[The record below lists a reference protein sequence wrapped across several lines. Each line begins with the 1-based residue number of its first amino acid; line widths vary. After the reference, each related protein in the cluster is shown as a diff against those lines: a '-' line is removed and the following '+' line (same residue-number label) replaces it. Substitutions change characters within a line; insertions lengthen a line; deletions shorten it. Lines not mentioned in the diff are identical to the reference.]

1 MNFMAEQAKKTNNIM
16 YLHYAVVLLL
26 CFGFKY
32 LPPIG
37 ALTPLGMAIAGNF
50 IGCIYGWSL
59 VNMLWPSLVALLSMG
74 LTIGMDT
81 LVAQA
86 FGNQTV
92 MVLIFMTV
100 VMAVT
105 TETGAMDWLVGKLLG
120 AKFTAGKPWLTI
132 WFLLLVA
139 YVAGNFNSVIMALVM
154 CTVLNSVFKQLGV
167 EPYSKLPVLMFLGL
181 AFCLMLGQVTF
192 PFLGVGLVLVSAYSA
207 MFQTALDFGQYI
219 MFALPVGLIM
229 TIVYTMIMR
238 FVMRVDVTPFKNYD
252 PSMTKVDGKGGK
264 ATRDQ
269 KLALFFFFLYCLLVL
284 FSSVRQFGI
293 LYAVCSKFGMYGL
306 CTATIIIMTLL
317 PKEDGSPLLEF
328 NKLAKHMSWDIVV
341 LTAFIMVLSTLM
353 SSPDAGISA
362 TFNMLLQPLTQL
374 SPYVFIVSILAFG
387 CFVTNFANNLVLTIL
402 LMPMVVQFSAMVGM
416 QPLGV
421 ICLLFFACQMALG
434 TPGGSPV
441 TAIMFAQSEWVKPG
455 AMMKNAFIMLPM
467 LFVAMVALGL
477 GWASILF

>member
-1 MNFMAEQAKKTNNIM
+1 MAEQAKKSNNLI
-16 YLHYAVVLLL
+16 YVHYAVVLFF

-37 ALTPLGMAIAGNF
+37 ALTPLGMSIMGTF

-59 VNMLWPSLVALLSMG
+59 INMLWPSLVGLLGLG
-74 LTIGMDT
+74 LTLGMDT

-92 MVLIFMTV
+92 LVLIFMSV

-139 YVAGNFNSVIMALVM
+139 YIAGNFNSVIMALVM
-154 CTVLNSVFKQLGV
+154 CTVLNSVFKQLNV
-167 EPYSKLPVLMFLGL
+167 EPYGKLPVLMFLGL

-192 PFLGVGLVLVSAYSA
+192 PFLGVGLGLVSAYSA
-207 MFQTALDFGQYI
+207 MFQTALNFAQYI
-219 MFALPVGLIM
+219 IFALPVGLLM
-229 TIVYTMIMR
+229 TVVYVLIMR
-238 FVMRVDVTPFKNYD
+238 FVMRVDVSPFKNYG
-252 PSMTKVDGKGGK
+252 PSMAKSGNGDGKI
-264 ATRDQ
+264 TRDQ
-269 KLALFFFFLYCLLVL
+269 KWALFFFFLYCVLVL
-284 FSSVRQFGI
+284 VSNLRMLGPV
-293 LYAVCSKFGMYGL
+293 YAICAKFGMYGL
-306 CTATIIIMTLL
+306 CTGTIIIMTFFK
-317 PKEDGSPLLEF
+317 KEDGTPLMDF
-328 NKLAKHMSWDIVV
+328 NKLAKTMSWDIIV
-341 LTAFIMVLSTLM
+341 LTAYIMVLSNLM
-353 SSPDAGISA
+353 NSPDAGISA
-362 TFNMLLQPLTQL
+362 TFQMMLQPMTQL
-374 SPYVFIVSILAFG
+374 SPYVFIVAILAFG
-387 CFVTNFANNLVLTIL
+387 CLVTNFANNLVLTIL

-421 ICLLFFACQMALG
+421 ICLLFFSCQMALG

-441 TAIMFAQSEWVKPG
+441 TAIMFAQGNWVKPG
-455 AMMKNAFIMLPM
+455 SMMKTAFTILPM
-467 LFVAMVALGL
+467 LFICMVALGL

>member
-1 MNFMAEQAKKTNNIM
+1 MAEKAKQSNII
-16 YLHYAVVLLL
+16 YLHYAVVLFF

-37 ALTPLGMAIAGNF
+37 ALTPLGMSIAGTF

-59 VNMLWPSLVALLSMG
+59 INMLWPSLVGLLGLG
-74 LTIGMDT
+74 LTLGMDT

-92 MVLIFMTV
+92 LVLIFMSV
-100 VMAVT
+100 VIAVT

-132 WFLLLVA
+132 WFLFLVA
-139 YVAGNFNSVIMALVM
+139 YIMGNFNSVIMALVM
-154 CTVLNSVFKQLGV
+154 VAVLNSVFKQLGV
-167 EPYSKLPVLMFLGL
+167 EPYSKLPMLMFLGI

-207 MFQTALDFGQYI
+207 MFKTALDFAQYI
-219 MFALPVGLIM
+219 MFALPIGLTM
-229 TIVYTMIMR
+229 TIVYTMLMR

-252 PSMTKVDGKGGK
+252 PSMAKRDGDGKIN
-264 ATRDQ
+264 RDQ
-269 KLALFFFFLYCLLVL
+269 KLALFFFFFYCLLVL
-284 FSSVRQFGI
+284 FSNIRQLGPVYQI
-293 LYAVCSKFGMYGL
+293 CSKFGMYGL
-306 CTATIIIMTLL
+306 CTGTIIIMTFLR
-317 PKEDGSPLLEF
+317 KEDGSPLMDF
-328 NKLAKHMSWDIVV
+328 NKLAKHMSWDIIV
-341 LTAFIMVLSTLM
+341 LTAYIMVLSTLM

-362 TFNMLLQPLTQL
+362 SFQMLLKPLTSL
-374 SPYVFIVSILAFG
+374 SPYVFIVAVLAFG

-402 LMPMVVQFSAMVGM
+402 LMPMVVQFAAMVGM
-416 QPLGV
+416 QPLGI

-441 TAIMFAQSEWVKPG
+441 TAIMFAQTEWVKP
-455 AMMKNAFIMLPM
+455 APMMKNAFIMLPM

>member
-1 MNFMAEQAKKTNNIM
+1 MAEQAKKNNLI
-16 YLHYAVVLLL
+16 YVHYAVVLLF

-32 LPPIG
+32 LPQIG
-37 ALTPLGMAIAGNF
+37 ALTPLGMAIVGNF

-59 VNMLWPSLVALLSMG
+59 INMLWPSLVALLSMG
-74 LTIGMDT
+74 LTIGMDS
-81 LVAQA
+81 LVQQA

-139 YVAGNFNSVIMALVM
+139 YLAGNFNSVIMALVM
-154 CTVLNSVFKQLGV
+154 VTVLSSVFKQLNV
-167 EPYSKLPVLMFLGL
+167 EPYTKLPMLMFLGV

-207 MFQTALDFGQYI
+207 MFQTALDFAQYI
-219 MFALPVGLIM
+219 LFALPIGLLM
-229 TIVYTMIMR
+229 TVVYTLLMR

-252 PSMTKVDGKGGK
+252 PSMTQREGNSKMN
-264 ATRDQ
+264 RDQ
-269 KLALFFFFLYCLLVL
+269 KLALFFFFFYCILVL

-293 LYAVCSKFGMYGL
+293 LYTICSKFGMYGL
-306 CTATIIIMTLL
+306 CTGTIIVMTLL
-317 PKEDGSPLLEF
+317 KKEDGSPLLDF
-328 NKLAKHMSWDIVV
+328 NRLAKSMSWDIVV
-341 LTAFIMVLSTLM
+341 LTAFIMVLSNLM

-362 TFNMLLQPLTQL
+362 SFNMLLQPLTQL
-374 SPYVFIVSILAFG
+374 SPYVFIITILAFG

-402 LMPMVVQFSAMVGM
+402 LMPMTVQFAAMVGM
-416 QPLGV
+416 EPLGI

-441 TAIMFAQSEWVKPG
+441 TAIMFAQSEWVKPA
-455 AMMKNAFIMLPM
+455 AMMKYAFMMLPM
-467 LFVAMVALGL
+467 LFIAMIVLGL
-477 GWASILF
+477 GWSTILF

>member
-1 MNFMAEQAKKTNNIM
+1 MAEQAKKNNLI
-16 YLHYAVVLLL
+16 YVHYAVVLLF

-59 VNMLWPSLVALLSMG
+59 INMLWPSLVALLSMG

-139 YVAGNFNSVIMALVM
+139 YAAGNFNSVIMALVM
-154 CTVLNSVFKQLGV
+154 VTVLSSVFKQLNV
-167 EPYSKLPVLMFLGL
+167 EPYTKLPMLMFLGV

-219 MFALPVGLIM
+219 LFALPVGLIM
-229 TIVYTMIMR
+229 TVVYTLLMR

-252 PSMTKVDGKGGK
+252 PSMTQREGNGKIN
-264 ATRDQ
+264 RDQ
-269 KLALFFFFLYCLLVL
+269 KLALFFFFFYCLLVL

-293 LYAVCSKFGMYGL
+293 LYTICSKFGMYGL
-306 CTATIIIMTLL
+306 CTGTIIVMTLL
-317 PKEDGSPLLEF
+317 KKEDGSPLLDF
-328 NKLAKHMSWDIVV
+328 NRLAKTMSWDIVV
-341 LTAFIMVLSTLM
+341 LTAFIMVLSNLM

-362 TFNMLLQPLTQL
+362 SFNMLLQPLTQL
-374 SPYVFIVSILAFG
+374 SPYVFIITILAFG

-402 LMPMVVQFSAMVGM
+402 LMPMTVQFASMVGM
-416 QPLGV
+416 EPLGV

-441 TAIMFAQSEWVKPG
+441 TAIMFAQSEWVKPA
-455 AMMKNAFIMLPM
+455 AMMKYAFMMLPM
-467 LFVAMVALGL
+467 LFIAMVALGL
-477 GWASILF
+477 GWSTILF